1 MNSEPVAYIVD
12 DDPALRDALCML
24 LESVSIRARAFSNAT
39 DFLNSGGL
47 QQGGPACLLVDVRLP
62 GISGLILLERL
73 QESGIRIPTIMIT
86 AYGDI
91 PMAVRA
97 MKLGAIDFLSK
108 PLNPQA
114 VLELVQR
121 TLSDADARA
130 SLAEPGSGRDRRRDR
145 EQEVLLERYARLT
158 PREREVFEGITAGN
172 TNQMVAEQ
180 LGISVRTA
188 EFHRASVMKKMRARN
203 LADLTL
209 TRTSIEDRISHSA

>member
-1 MNSEPVAYIVD
+1 VIEMNSEPVAYIVD

-24 LESVSIRARAFSNAT
+24 LESVSIRAKAFSNAT

-121 TLSDADARA
+121 TLSDADAGA
-130 SLAEPGSGRDRRRDR
+130 SLAEPGSGRDR

-209 TRTSIEDRISHSA
+209 TRTSIEDRIRQGSH

>member
-1 MNSEPVAYIVD
+1 MSSEPVAYIVD

-24 LESVSIRARAFSNAT
+24 LESVSIRAVAFSNAM
-39 DFLNSGGL
+39 DLLNSGGL
-47 QQGGPACLLVDVRLP
+47 QQARPACLLVDVRLP

-97 MKLGAIDFLSK
+97 MKLGAVDFLSK

-114 VLELVQR
+114 VLDLVQK
-121 TLSDADARA
+121 TLSDTEARGGLGGSESESDGDRDAL
-130 SLAEPGSGRDRRRDR
+130 LA
-145 EQEVLLERYARLT
+145 RYWTLT
-158 PREREVFEGITAGN
+158 PREREVFQGITAGN
-172 TNQMVAEQ
+172 TNQMVADQ

-188 EFHRASVMKKMRARN
+188 EFHRAKVMKKMQARN

-209 TRTSIEDRISHSA
+209 SRTTIEAHLSS